1 VTALLRRLVILLLIP
16 PAALVIGVAAA
27 AAAGQDLPSLHS
39 IGPPTFTAD
48 LAVAVDS
55 TSRARV
61 KAVVSVPYPELN
73 WQRAGEGFSAGAA
86 FVVELVPDKG
96 PRRLYGDSWEK
107 RILVPDYAA
116 TTSHRNQL
124 VETREFEVP
133 PGRYDVRVSVR
144 DVRALEQSE
153 VRDRLEV
160 RDLSAVPVGFA
171 DLELGVVDSAGS
183 FVPFP
188 SREFGYNS
196 GAIAVRAVLL
206 DRRAGGWPRQYHLRG
221 RVVDEGGAAQAQ
233 GDTNVSVRRFA
244 EPIVLRPPHGDLFI
258 GDYTFELEM
267 REGKTAWR
275 TSRTFSVEESGP
287 PRGREFDQI
296 LEALAYI
303 ADPSEVDAMRGKPP
317 EQQSTMWDAFW
328 RRRDP
333 TPETPRNEFQI
344 EFFRRMRYSEQ
355 HFLGFGPGW
364 RSDMGRTYIRYGPAD
379 QIEQRQATS
388 GQPGLEIWYYNQ
400 PYRRLVFADREGFGR
415 FTLLNPQGE

>member
-1 VTALLRRLVILLLIP
+1 MIALLRRLVILLLLA
-16 PAALVIGVAAA
+16 PAALVIGAVTAAP
-27 AAAGQDLPSLHS
+27 AGQDLPSLHS
-39 IGPPTFTAD
+39 ISPPIFTAD

-55 TSRARV
+55 TSRAKV
-61 KAVVSVPYPELN
+61 KAVVSIPYPELN

-86 FVVELVPDKG
+86 YVVELVPDKG

-124 VETREFEVP
+124 VESREFEVP
-133 PGRYDVRVSVR
+133 PGRYDVRVAVR

-171 DLELGVVDSAGS
+171 DLELGVVDSSAS

-206 DRRAGGWPRQYHLRG
+206 DRRGGNWPRPYRYRW
-221 RVVDEGGAAQAQ
+221 RVVDEGGTAEAQ
-233 GDTNVSVRRFA
+233 GDTNVTVQRFA
-244 EPIVLRPPHGDLFI
+244 EPIVLRPPHGELFI

-303 ADPSEVDAMRGKPP
+303 ADPSEVDAMRGKSP

-328 RRRDP
+328 HRRDP
-333 TPETPRNEFQI
+333 TPDTPRNEFQI
-344 EFFRRMRYSEQ
+344 EFFRRMRYAEQ

-379 QIEQRQATS
+379 QIEQRQAQS

-415 FTLLNPQGE
+415 YTLLNPQGE

>member
-1 VTALLRRLVILLLIP
+1 VIALLRRPVILLLLA
-16 PAALVIGVAAA
+16 PAALVIGVRPV

-39 IGPPTFTAD
+39 ISPPMFTAD

-107 RILVPDYAA
+107 RVLVPDYAS

-124 VETREFEVP
+124 VESREFEVP

-171 DLELGVVDSAGS
+171 DLELGVVDSTGS

-206 DRRAGGWPRQYHLRG
+206 DRRSGSWPRPYRYRW
-221 RVVDEGGAAQAQ
+221 RVVDEAGSAQAQ
-233 GDTNVSVRRFA
+233 GDTNVTAQRFT
-244 EPIVLRPPHGDLFI
+244 EPIVLRPPHGELFI

-303 ADPSEVDAMRGKPP
+303 ADPSEVDAMRGKPA

-333 TPETPRNEFQI
+333 TPDTPRNEFQI
-344 EFFRRMRYSEQ
+344 EFFRRMRYAEQ

-379 QIEQRQATS
+379 QVEQRQAQS

>member
-1 VTALLRRLVILLLIP
+1 MLRRPVILLLLA
-16 PAALVIGVAAA
+16 PAALLIGVRPV

-39 IGPPTFTAD
+39 ISPPMFTAD

-107 RILVPDYAA
+107 RVLVPDYAS

-124 VETREFEVP
+124 VESREFEVP

-171 DLELGVVDSAGS
+171 DLELGVVDSTGS

-206 DRRAGGWPRQYHLRG
+206 DRRSGSWPRPYRYRW
-221 RVVDEGGAAQAQ
+221 RVVDEAGSAQAQ
-233 GDTNVSVRRFA
+233 GDTNVTAQRFT
-244 EPIVLRPPHGDLFI
+244 EPIVLRPPHGELFI

-317 EQQSTMWDAFW
+317 EQQATMWDTFW

-333 TPETPRNEFQI
+333 TPDTPRNEFQI
-344 EFFRRMRYSEQ
+344 EFFRRMRYAEQ

-415 FTLLNPQGE
+415 YTLLNPQGE